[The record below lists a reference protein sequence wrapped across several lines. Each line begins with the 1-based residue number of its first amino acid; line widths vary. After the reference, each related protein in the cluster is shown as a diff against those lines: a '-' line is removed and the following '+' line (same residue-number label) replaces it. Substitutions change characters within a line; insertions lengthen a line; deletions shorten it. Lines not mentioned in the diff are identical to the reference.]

1 MLVIVVAWRG
11 YTWCSLELSGAV
23 ADLKFRGIDIIN
35 SYKTPSIWPDILS
48 LIAIIA
54 VLRLACFQVAV
65 FKAGRKQQRKRKEKE
80 ESKSRGVAKNDAA
93 IVEEDD
99 SAAIDITE
107 DDSIVFESAEDDD
120 DSLELFDAISKGD
133 SAGLVTTEDDS
144 ADDTRPLEF

>member
-1 MLVIVVAWRG
+1 MFVMVVAWRG

-65 FKAGRKQQRKRKEKE
+65 FKAGRKQKRKEME
-80 ESKSRGVAKNDAA
+80 ESKSRGVAKKDAA
-93 IVEEDD
+93 IVEEED
-99 SAAIDITE
+99 SAVIDVTE
-107 DDSIVFESAEDDD
+107 DDSRVFESAEDD
-120 DSLELFDAISKGD
+120 SLELFDTISKGD
-133 SAGLVTTEDDS
+133 STGLDTTEDGS